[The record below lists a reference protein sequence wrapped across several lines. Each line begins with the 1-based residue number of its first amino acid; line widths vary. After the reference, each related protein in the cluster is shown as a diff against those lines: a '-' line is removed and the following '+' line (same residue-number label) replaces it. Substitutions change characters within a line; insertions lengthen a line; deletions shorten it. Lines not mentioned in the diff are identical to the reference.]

1 MDIFINMNL
10 QESIRRILREVRVP
24 RSERVELYKDE
35 NIIVVVP
42 LTHRALKKYAHQCQW
57 CINDDL
63 DEWEDYHKGKHAVI
77 IQRNPKKPKIG
88 ITGNPVASELF
99 LLDKLEQNQYD
110 EGALQNILDYQFKDR
125 DEMMEYFQTIGN
137 EISDFATNI
146 VYYSPINGLFDQED
160 NYMWSYH
167 MEISQVPNVTP
178 EVIKIMD
185 DYLQENK
192 EMTLQ
197 ESIKRI
203 LKEDSLKQSLIDE
216 IKENGVL
223 DSANLVGGL
232 TTLLEILGDE
242 FLTDNNIIKIIK
254 EIVLTTEDEYIT
266 FLDMNEN
273 PLVLRDDDEVF
284 SQIELLYPNDVAVF
298 EYNPRNGHDMGED
311 YFVYEILETD
321 ILHDIFNMVIN
332 YYIDYLYN

>member
-1 MDIFINMNL
+1 MNL
-10 QESIRRILREVRVP
+10 QENISRILR
-24 RSERVELYKDE
+24 
-35 NIIVVVP
+35 
-42 LTHRALKKYAHQCQW
+42 
-57 CINDDL
+57 
-63 DEWEDYHKGKHAVI
+63 
-77 IQRNPKKPKIG
+77 
-88 ITGNPVASELF
+88 
-99 LLDKLEQNQYD
+99 
-110 EGALQNILDYQFKDR
+110 
-125 DEMMEYFQTIGN
+125 
-137 EISDFATNI
+137 
-146 VYYSPINGLFDQED
+146 
-160 NYMWSYH
+160 
-167 MEISQVPNVTP
+167 
-178 EVIKIMD
+178 
-185 DYLQENK
+185 
-192 EMTLQ
+192 
-197 ESIKRI
+197 
-203 LKEDSLKQSLIDE
+203 EDSLKQSLIDE

-273 PLVLRDDDEVF
+273 PLVLRDDDEVL

>member
-1 MDIFINMNL
+1 MNL
-10 QESIRRILREVRVP
+10 QENIR
-24 RSERVELYKDE
+24 
-35 NIIVVVP
+35 
-42 LTHRALKKYAHQCQW
+42 
-57 CINDDL
+57 
-63 DEWEDYHKGKHAVI
+63 
-77 IQRNPKKPKIG
+77 
-88 ITGNPVASELF
+88 
-99 LLDKLEQNQYD
+99 
-110 EGALQNILDYQFKDR
+110 
-125 DEMMEYFQTIGN
+125 
-137 EISDFATNI
+137 
-146 VYYSPINGLFDQED
+146 
-160 NYMWSYH
+160 
-167 MEISQVPNVTP
+167 
-178 EVIKIMD
+178 
-185 DYLQENK
+185 
-192 EMTLQ
+192 
-197 ESIKRI
+197 RI
-203 LKEDSLKQSLIDE
+203 LKEDTLKQSLIDE

-273 PLVLRDDDEVF
+273 PLVLRDDDEVL
-284 SQIELLYPNDVAVF
+284 SQIELLYPKDVAVF

>member
-1 MDIFINMNL
+1 MNL
-10 QESIRRILREVRVP
+10 QENIRRILR
-24 RSERVELYKDE
+24 
-35 NIIVVVP
+35 
-42 LTHRALKKYAHQCQW
+42 
-57 CINDDL
+57 
-63 DEWEDYHKGKHAVI
+63 
-77 IQRNPKKPKIG
+77 
-88 ITGNPVASELF
+88 
-99 LLDKLEQNQYD
+99 
-110 EGALQNILDYQFKDR
+110 
-125 DEMMEYFQTIGN
+125 
-137 EISDFATNI
+137 
-146 VYYSPINGLFDQED
+146 
-160 NYMWSYH
+160 
-167 MEISQVPNVTP
+167 
-178 EVIKIMD
+178 
-185 DYLQENK
+185 
-192 EMTLQ
+192 
-197 ESIKRI
+197 
-203 LKEDSLKQSLIDE
+203 EDSLKQSLIDE

-273 PLVLRDDDEVF
+273 PLVLRDDDEVL

>member
-1 MDIFINMNL
+1 MNL
-10 QESIRRILREVRVP
+10 QESIR
-24 RSERVELYKDE
+24 
-35 NIIVVVP
+35 
-42 LTHRALKKYAHQCQW
+42 
-57 CINDDL
+57 
-63 DEWEDYHKGKHAVI
+63 
-77 IQRNPKKPKIG
+77 
-88 ITGNPVASELF
+88 
-99 LLDKLEQNQYD
+99 
-110 EGALQNILDYQFKDR
+110 
-125 DEMMEYFQTIGN
+125 
-137 EISDFATNI
+137 
-146 VYYSPINGLFDQED
+146 
-160 NYMWSYH
+160 
-167 MEISQVPNVTP
+167 
-178 EVIKIMD
+178 
-185 DYLQENK
+185 
-192 EMTLQ
+192 
-197 ESIKRI
+197 RI

-273 PLVLRDDDEVF
+273 PLVLRDDDEVL